1 MVPRTSPREVGLR
14 GEVSHGHLPFG
25 SVVPVPHGWQPG
37 DRKPRGRDVSQQP
50 LSGGD
55 KLCSPTLPSI
65 SPTADST
72 DLVQTALIGLP
83 LVFVGLG
90 KCRVLCLQDVG
101 RGQKEGYRTI
111 LPSGQ
116 TLGKGGKESTNYA
129 PAHLLVP
136 DGFCHG
142 EVYRDGLRA
151 LEGRAQMSGFL

>member
-14 GEVSHGHLPFG
+14 GEKVSHGHLPFG

-37 DRKPRGRDVSQQP
+37 DRKPRGTDVSQQP

-65 SPTADST
+65 SPTAGPT

-90 KCRVLCLQDVG
+90 KCRVLCLQDAG
-101 RGQKEGYRTI
+101 RGQKGGYGTI

-116 TLGKGGKESTNYA
+116 TPFGEGEARS
-129 PAHLLVP
+129 LLTTP
-136 DGFCHG
+136 LPTSWLWMDS
-142 EVYRDGLRA
+142 A
-151 LEGRAQMSGFL
+151 TGRPIEMG